1 MVIDTDVLIWYMK
14 GNEKA
19 YKIIEKSKNFFI
31 SVVTYI
37 ELVQGMR
44 NKNELNNLR
53 RALHVWN
60 SKILYISEEISV
72 KAMFFVEQHFLS
84 HSMQLADALIG
95 AQAGILLGNRPHE
108 LVRMEAALHEGL
120 SFPAPAEGNGPGR
133 GFVAVPG
140 IHHPESIDIH

>member
-19 YKIIEKSKNFFI
+19 YKVIENSKNFFI
-31 SVVTYI
+31 SVITYM

-72 KAMFFVEQHFLS
+72 KAMFFVEQHYLS
-84 HSMQLADALIG
+84 HSIQLADALIG
-95 AQAGILLGNRPHE
+95 ATAISYGLPILTGNDKHYKILKE
-108 LVRMEAALHEGL
+108 VRIKKFRH
-120 SFPAPAEGNGPGR
+120 
-133 GFVAVPG
+133 
-140 IHHPESIDIH
+140 